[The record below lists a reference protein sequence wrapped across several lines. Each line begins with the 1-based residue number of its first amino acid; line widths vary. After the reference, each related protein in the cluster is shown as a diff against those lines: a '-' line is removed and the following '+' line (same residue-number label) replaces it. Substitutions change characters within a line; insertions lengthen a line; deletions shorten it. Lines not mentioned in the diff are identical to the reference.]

1 MCGISGII
9 SPNGRRD
16 LRGDI
21 AAMNRAL
28 VHRGP
33 DDEGSHI
40 EPAFGLGFRRLA
52 ILDLSPAGHQP
63 MRSPDG
69 ALVLVFNGEIYNYLE
84 LAAELRALGHH
95 FKSSGDAEVVL
106 HAYAEWGEACVQRFN
121 GMWAFAIWDRP
132 RQRLFASR
140 DRFGVKPLV
149 YHQQGAEFI
158 FSSEVA
164 GLRAVLPLHRANPG
178 KLHDFLAYGYR
189 SNDGQTFF
197 EAVQELPPAHNLTF
211 ERGELTLSRWWSLP
225 QDQPPPAGDRSKAW
239 RDLLQDA
246 VRLRFRSDVPVA
258 LLQSGGLDSSAICCL
273 VNDDLAQGLLPPQ
286 SVMAFTAVHPGHA
299 FDESQALREL
309 MASCP
314 QVRSV
319 ELALPWQ
326 GLAEQMPAFVR
337 AMQQPMFS
345 STAYAHW
352 CLMAAVHAQGI
363 KVVINGQGADEAL
376 AGYGR
381 HISGYHLLDTLL
393 RQPQRLPAEMAAQRR
408 LMGQGLLMQLGQLA
422 KAMLGRRAA
431 ARWRGA
437 FSEGGARLLA
447 PAFKRAHRE
456 RLEDVGPRWGGGN
469 LDAQLRAQLL
479 HYGFNQI
486 LNYEDQSSMSHSVE
500 IRSPFVDW
508 RLMEMAFALPAQDKL
523 GGGITKRI
531 LREAFAQRL
540 PSSIINNHHKIGFA
554 TPFDEWSATP
564 AFRAWVRE
572 LVQAPE
578 FIGRKLWQG
587 HKLAARLQDPAAV
600 RRGFPAWRFI
610 MAELWMREF
619 GIHNV

>member
-1 MCGISGII
+1 
-9 SPNGRRD
+9 
-16 LRGDI
+16 
-21 AAMNRAL
+21 
-28 VHRGP
+28 
-33 DDEGSHI
+33 
-40 EPAFGLGFRRLA
+40 
-52 ILDLSPAGHQP
+52 
-63 MRSPDG
+63 
-69 ALVLVFNGEIYNYLE
+69 
-84 LAAELRALGHH
+84 
-95 FKSSGDAEVVL
+95 
-106 HAYAEWGEACVQRFN
+106 
-121 GMWAFAIWDRP
+121 MWAFAIWDRP

-189 SNDGQTFF
+189 SNDGETFF
-197 EAVQELPPAHNLTF
+197 ESVQELPPAHNLTF

-239 RDLLQDA
+239 RELLQDA

-381 HISGYHLLDTLL
+381 HVSGYHLLDTLL

-456 RLEDVGPRWGGGN
+456 RLEDVGPRWRGGN
-469 LDAQLRAQLL
+469 LDVQLRAQLL

-540 PSSIINNHHKIGFA
+540 PPSIINSHHKIGFA

-572 LVQAPE
+572 LVRAPE
-578 FIGRKLWQG
+578 FTGRKLWQG